1 MYYWG
6 FDLGD
11 GESAIARVSED
22 RMKMPEIMEVEGN
35 KVFITAWALMKNGEV
50 RIGEN
55 AAKAA
60 SAALRSAVRFKSRFL
75 NAGADCNGLIRDFS
89 ARALES
95 LRAGRKLVGGETEN
109 RFYIGCP
116 AGWDR
121 AARERYR
128 RIFEDTGYPP
138 ARIISESRAALI
150 SACQYSSSEKY
161 CSLSRRAANSQ

>member
-22 RMKMPEIMEVEGN
+22 RGKLPEIMEVEGN
-35 KVFITAWALMKNGEV
+35 RVFITAWALMKSGEV

-55 AAKAA
+55 AAKSA

-75 NAGADCNGLIRDFS
+75 NASADCSGLIRDFS

-95 LRAGRKLVGGETEN
+95 LRAKKKLVGGETEN

-116 AGWDR
+116 AGWDDAQGR
-121 AARERYR
+121 QRHQDDCR
-128 RIFEDTGYPP
+128 PNH
-138 ARIISESRAALI
+138 L
-150 SACQYSSSEKY
+150 
-161 CSLSRRAANSQ
+161 

>member
-60 SAALRSAVRFKSRFL
+60 SAASLASAASSNV
-75 NAGADCNGLIRDFS
+75 AA
-89 ARALES
+89 AAVALACAAAAS
-95 LRAGRKLVGGETEN
+95 CAA
-109 RFYIGCP
+109 FY
-116 AGWDR
+116 AF
-121 AARERYR
+121 AA
-128 RIFEDTGYPP
+128 
-138 ARIISESRAALI
+138 
-150 SACQYSSSEKY
+150 
-161 CSLSRRAANSQ
+161 

>member
-60 SAALRSAVRFKSRFL
+60 SAALRSAVSLSAQAGSWSAAKPRTASTSAAPPAGTPRRGSATGRFL
-75 NAGADCNGLIRDFS
+75 R
-89 ARALES
+89 
-95 LRAGRKLVGGETEN
+95 
-109 RFYIGCP
+109 P
-116 AGWDR
+116 W
-121 AARERYR
+121 AARRLTSCPNPGR
-128 RIFEDTGYPP
+128 
-138 ARIISESRAALI
+138 SW
-150 SACQYSSSEKY
+150 SAPFSPTP
-161 CSLSRRAANSQ
+161 